1 MGKSSKSSAP
11 SASSI
16 AGAQTTLNDVNQ
28 NTPFGSLTYHQTG
41 MVNGVPQMT
50 ADVTLNP
57 QQQALL
63 NGQMA
68 QNQSLLGPENDLIS
82 QIGKGAQ
89 PSQQDLTNAFGQ
101 QQRAAYNSQMSYL
114 QPQEQ
119 QQTQTLTDQLA
130 QKGITQQS
138 NPTAYANAM
147 QLNSNQ
153 QNFANQLAFNNS
165 YQSGLAGQNQ
175 LFNQGVTQ
183 SNLPINQLSALR
195 SSNQVTMPSFGS
207 TPTAANGYSNAA
219 QNAYASGLA
228 SSNNASSGLMNLG
241 GTLGSAFMNNG
252 GMNWLSGLF
261 GG

>member
-1 MGKSSKSSAP
+1 MGKSSKAP

-28 NTPFGSLTYHQTG
+28 TSPFGSLTYSQTG
-41 MVNGVPQMT
+41 TVNGVPQMT
-50 ADVTLNP
+50 ANLSLSP
-57 QQQALL
+57 EQQALYE
-63 NGQMA
+63 GQMG
-68 QNQSLLGPENDLIS
+68 QNQQLLGTENNLIG
-82 QIGKGAQ
+82 QIGANKQ
-89 PSQQDLTNAFGQ
+89 PSQGDLTNAFNQ
-101 QQRAAYNSQMSYL
+101 QQQAAYNSQMGYL

-119 QQTQTLTDQLA
+119 QQTQALMDKLA
-130 QKGITQQS
+130 SQGITESS

-153 QNFANQLAFNNS
+153 QNFANQLAFNQS

-183 SNLPINQLSALR
+183 SNLPINQLTALR
-195 SSNQVTMPSFGS
+195 GNSQITMPQFGS
-207 TPTAANGYSNAA
+207 TPTAANGYANAA

-228 SSNNASSGLMNLG
+228 SSNNTASGLYGLG

-261 GG
+261 GS